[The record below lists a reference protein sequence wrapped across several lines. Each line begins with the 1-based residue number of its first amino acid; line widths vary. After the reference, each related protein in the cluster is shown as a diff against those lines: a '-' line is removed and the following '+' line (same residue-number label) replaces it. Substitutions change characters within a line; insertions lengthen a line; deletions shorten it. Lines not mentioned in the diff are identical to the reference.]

1 MVKQQQKEE
10 ALFVVAIYNQI
21 LLIVQSDLVSSFF
34 LVLEVSQTKN
44 EYFQLLNVETFF
56 DLYCIFWDISEP
68 FGYFLGSFRAS
79 CNPF

>member
-34 LVLEVSQTKN
+34 FGIGSISQTKKK
-44 EYFQLLNVETFF
+44 YFQLLNVETFF
-56 DLYCIFWDISEP
+56 QPLLNLLDT
-68 FGYFLGSFRAS
+68 FGII
-79 CNPF
+79 

>member
-44 EYFQLLNVETFF
+44 EYFQLLNVEPFF
-56 DLYCIFWDISEP
+56 NLY
-68 FGYFLGSFRAS
+68 
-79 CNPF
+79 

>member
-34 LVLEVSQTKN
+34 FGIGS
-44 EYFQLLNVETFF
+44 
-56 DLYCIFWDISEP
+56 ISDKK
-68 FGYFLGSFRAS
+68 
-79 CNPF
+79 

>member
-34 LVLEVSQTKN
+34 LVLEVSQDKK
-44 EYFQLLNVETFF
+44 
-56 DLYCIFWDISEP
+56 
-68 FGYFLGSFRAS
+68 
-79 CNPF
+79 